1 MRKFLI
7 LFSFLLLSSSV
18 FCQESVLSK
27 QLEFENVAYPLHEL
41 LNEISSQTGV
51 EFSYT
56 SELNTNQYIKL
67 PSLKGSLKYFLNE
80 IIDTKAFKIIN
91 RDNKIFLVG
100 IPPSERKYSISGF
113 VTDSETGE
121 SLINASIVNLED
133 YTGTISN
140 NFGFYS
146 FTLNQKAHQLQIS
159 YVGYQNIIIDLN
171 PKQDTSINISLQ
183 PNSILNEIK
192 VLADQ
197 KSNNINHQFVS
208 TSSLTSESFSN
219 SGILGENDLFQNL
232 VQFPGVQTSN
242 EGLGGFIVRNGSPSQ
257 NLILLDDVP
266 VYYSSHL
273 LGLFSVFNPDAI
285 NHVKLIKGGFPA
297 HYGGRVSSVL
307 DIRMKDGNSKKLG
320 GDFSIGLLTAKFN
333 LHGPIKKDKTTFN
346 LSVRRSYLDLLV
358 NGILDL
364 ADSDINA
371 GYYFGDLNFKL
382 THKFSQRDKIFFSTY
397 WGGDLIKVKNT
408 EERTA
413 TSKEKTENKVGW
425 GNFTNSLRWN
435 HVYSNHLF
443 ANTSLIL
450 SRYTFLVKD
459 KRSTQNEDESFKENY
474 NYQFRSGIR
483 DFSLKTEFDW
493 IPDAKHYLKFGMETS
508 LHHTKPGSELYR
520 NNDQDEQNTSNDQII
535 SSKEIILFGECQ
547 IQFGKKFLV
556 NIGSR
561 WSSFIVEGTYYS
573 TLEPR
578 FSTQYHLNPKWTLTG
593 SFSQMTQYLHLVTTS
608 SLSLPTDL
616 WLPVTSKIKPID
628 SFQYT
633 GGTNYSISKSV
644 KFSAEYY
651 HKLSRNVLEFSDASF
666 FQNVGADWEKM
677 VVAGKSWSKGL
688 EFNLSKTNGKTTGNM
703 AYTLSKSHVKYPEIN
718 SGKTFASPY
727 DRRHDFSVLFNQK
740 LSKKVDFSIA
750 WVYGSG
756 LPATLSSTNVNAVSP
771 YSPGSISSVPIFSH
785 RNGFRLP
792 DYHRMDFSIN
802 FRKFK
807 KHGIRTWNLSI
818 NNVYNRKNAN
828 YVSISEN
835 QNEFGSTTYSL
846 KQISLFSF
854 LPSVSYSYKF

>member
-7 LFSFLLLSSSV
+7 LFSFLLPSFSA

-27 QLEFENVAYPLHEL
+27 QLEFDNVAYPLHQL
-41 LNEISSQTGV
+41 LNEISAQTGV

-56 SELNTNQYIKL
+56 SELNTNQYIEL
-67 PSLKGSLKYFLNE
+67 PSLTGSLKYFLNE
-80 IIDTKAFKIIN
+80 IIDKKAFKIIN
-91 RDNKIFLVG
+91 KGNKIFLVG
-100 IPPSERKYSISGF
+100 IPPSERKYSLSGF
-113 VTDSETGE
+113 ITDSETGE
-121 SLINASIVNLED
+121 SLINASIVNLEK
-133 YTGTISN
+133 YTGTITN

-146 FTLNQKAHQLQIS
+146 FSLNHKSHQLQIS
-159 YVGYQNIIIDLN
+159 YVGYQDVIIEIQ
-171 PKQDTSINISLQ
+171 PKRDTSINISLQ
-183 PNSILNEIK
+183 PNSILKEIK
-192 VLADQ
+192 VLADE

-208 TSSLTSESFSN
+208 TSSLTSEKFSN
-219 SGILGENDLFQNL
+219 SGVLGENDLFQNL

-307 DIRMKDGNSKKLG
+307 DIRMKDGNSKKIG

-333 LHGPIKKDKTTFN
+333 LHGPIKKEKTTFN

-364 ADSDINA
+364 ANSNVNA

-408 EERTA
+408 EQQTA

-435 HVYSNHLF
+435 HIYSNHLF
-443 ANTSLIL
+443 SNTSLIL

-459 KRSTQNEDESFKENY
+459 RKSIQNEGESFKENY
-474 NYQFRSGIR
+474 NYEFRSGIR

-493 IPDAKHYLKFGMETS
+493 IPDAKHYLKFGMESS
-508 LHHTKPGSELYR
+508 LHRTKPGSELYR
-520 NNDQDEQNTSNDQII
+520 NKNQNEQNKSNDRII
-535 SSKEIILFGECQ
+535 SSKEIVLFGECQ
-547 IQFGKKFLV
+547 IQFGKKFLM
-556 NIGSR
+556 NMGSR

-573 TLEPR
+573 TVEPR
-578 FSTQYHLNPKWTLTG
+578 FSAQYHLNPKWTLTG

-666 FQNVGADWEKM
+666 FQDVSVNWENM
-677 VVAGKSWSKGL
+677 VESGKAWSKGL
-688 EFNLSKTNGKTTGNM
+688 EFNLSKIKGTTTGNM
-703 AYTLSKSHVKYPEIN
+703 AYTLSKSDVRYPKLN
-718 SGKTFASPY
+718 KGKTFASPY
-727 DRRHDFSVLFNQK
+727 DRRHDFSVLLNQK
-740 LSKKVDFSIA
+740 LSKKIDFSVV

-756 LPATLSSTNVNAVSP
+756 LPATLSSTNINAVSP
-771 YSPGSISSVPIFSH
+771 YSHEDISSAPIFSH

-807 KHGIRTWNLSI
+807 KHGVRTWNISI

-835 QNEFGSTTYSL
+835 QNEFGTTTYSL
-846 KQISLFSF
+846 KQVSLFTF
-854 LPSVSYSYKF
+854 LPSISYSYKF

>member
-1 MRKFLI
+1 M
-7 LFSFLLLSSSV
+7 
-18 FCQESVLSK
+18 SK
-27 QLEFENVAYPLHEL
+27 QLKFENVAYPLHEL
-41 LNEISSQTGV
+41 LNEISAQTGV
-51 EFSYT
+51 KFSYT
-56 SELNTNQYIKL
+56 SELNTNQYVEL
-67 PSLKGSLKYFLNE
+67 PSLTGSLKYFLNE

-91 RDNKIFLVG
+91 KNNKIFLVG

-121 SLINASIVNLED
+121 SLINASIVNLEN

-140 NFGFYS
+140 SFGFYS
-146 FTLNQKAHQLQIS
+146 FSLNQKAHQLQIS
-159 YVGYQNIIIDLN
+159 YVGYQDIIIKLN
-171 PKQDTSINISLQ
+171 PKQDTSINISLK

-192 VLADQ
+192 IVADQ

-208 TSSLTSESFSN
+208 TSSLTSENFSN

-232 VQFPGVQTSN
+232 IQFPGVQTSN

-273 LGLFSVFNPDAI
+273 FGLFSVFNPDAI
-285 NHVKLIKGGFPA
+285 NHVELIKGGFPA
-297 HYGGRVSSVL
+297 RYGGRVSSVL

-320 GDFSIGLLTAKFN
+320 GNFSIGLLTAKLN
-333 LHGPIKKDKTTFN
+333 LHGPIKKNKTTFN
-346 LSVRRSYLDLLV
+346 LSVRRSYLDLLLK
-358 NGILDL
+358 GFLEL
-364 ADSDINA
+364 ADSDVTA

-397 WGGDLIKVKNT
+397 WGGDLINVKST
-408 EERTA
+408 EDLTVI
-413 TSKEKTENKVGW
+413 SKEKTKNKVGW

-435 HVYSNHLF
+435 HIYNNHLF
-443 ANTSLIL
+443 GNTSLIL

-459 KRSTQNEDESFKENY
+459 KKLIQNDGKGYKENY

-493 IPDAKHYLKFGMETS
+493 IPDSKHYLKFGMETS

-520 NNDQDEQNTSNDQII
+520 NSDQNEQNISNDQII
-535 SSKEIILFGECQ
+535 SSKELVLFGECQ
-547 IQFGKKFLV
+547 IQFGKKFLM

-573 TLEPR
+573 TVEPR
-578 FSTQYHLNPKWTLTG
+578 FSTQYHLHPKWTVTG

-633 GGTNYSISKSV
+633 AGTNYSISKSIQ
-644 KFSAEYY
+644 FSAEYY
-651 HKLSRNVLEFSDASF
+651 HKLSRNVLEFRDTYF
-666 FQNVGADWEKM
+666 FQNVNENWEEM
-677 VVAGKSWSKGL
+677 VVPGKAWSKGL
-688 EFNLSKTNGKTTGNM
+688 EFNLSKTTGKTTGNI
-703 AYTLSKSHVKYPEIN
+703 AYTLSKSHVQYPELN
-718 SGKTFASPY
+718 GGKAFASPY
-727 DRRHDFSVLFNQK
+727 DRRHDFSVLVKKK

-750 WVYGSG
+750 WIYGSG
-756 LPATLSSTNVNAVSP
+756 LPATLSSTRVNTISP
-771 YSPGSISSVPIFSH
+771 YSPGNISSTPIFSQ
-785 RNGFRLP
+785 RNAFRLP

-807 KHGIRTWNLSI
+807 KHGIRTWNISI
-818 NNVYNRKNAN
+818 YNVYNRKNAN

-835 QNEFGSTTYSL
+835 QNESGATEYRL
-846 KQISLFSF
+846 KQISLFAF